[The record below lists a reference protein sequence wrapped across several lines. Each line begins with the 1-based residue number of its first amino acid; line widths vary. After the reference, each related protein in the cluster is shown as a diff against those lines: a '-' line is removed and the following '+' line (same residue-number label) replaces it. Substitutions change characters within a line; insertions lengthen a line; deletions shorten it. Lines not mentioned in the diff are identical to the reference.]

1 MSDVYFKHGD
11 PLMVDYTPGSAVTAG
26 DVLVLEDVLRVAHL
40 DIEASRKG
48 ALAAGGGV
56 YEGPKASGD
65 GGWSDGDTIYW
76 NATTKKFTKT
86 ADANKVFG
94 PAVGDAADTDTTARV
109 QHRPN

>member
-56 YEGPKASGD
+56 YEGPKTVGQAF
-65 GGWSDGDTIYW
+65 SDGETVYW
-76 NATTKKFTKT
+76 NATTKRFTTT
-86 ADANKVFG
+86 AGANKVFG
-94 PAVGDAADTDTTARV
+94 PAAGDADASDTTARV